1 MSQNNIDQG
10 IINTQV
16 GYTPVKPAEFIVID
30 IQQFARSIKVLR
42 SRIVVRF
49 NVNS

>member
-10 IINTQV
+10 IINIQV
-16 GYTPVKPAEFIVID
+16 GFAPVKPAEFIVIG

-42 SRIVVRF
+42 SRIVVRL